1 MLPRRPGGPAPSKP
15 PGHLRAVTRSVDTP
29 AAAAAE
35 PPPRGLSAHI
45 LPTSATMIGVCM
57 TVLSIGHL
65 RQGGHSRVVLDKLLA
80 VDALMFL
87 ASAVLSFMSMRS
99 RRAGRPQ
106 RLEGWAE
113 SVFLLGLGVLALGA
127 VVLAFAIE

>member
-1 MLPRRPGGPAPSKP
+1 MLPRRPGGPIPPIP
-15 PGHLRAVTRSVDTP
+15 PGHLRTVARSADPP
-29 AAAAAE
+29 AQ
-35 PPPRGLSAHI
+35 PLRGLSAHI

-65 RQGGHSRVVLDKLLA
+65 RQGGHSRMVLDKLLA

-106 RLEGWAE
+106 RYEGWAE

-127 VVLAFAIE
+127 MVLAFAIE

>member
-1 MLPRRPGGPAPSKP
+1 MWSRHPGGPIP
-15 PGHLRAVTRSVDTP
+15 PRPLRAAVRGAETP
-29 AAAAAE
+29 PPAE
-35 PPPRGLSAHI
+35 APPRGLSAHI

-65 RQGGHSRVVLDKLLA
+65 RQGGDSRVVLDKLLA

-87 ASAVLSFMSMRS
+87 TSAVLSFMSMRS

-106 RLEGWAE
+106 RYEGWAE